1 MVFIF
6 PKKMA
11 MFSTFLYF
19 SSVAV
24 IHVLINIET
33 WRINS
38 TSCFLSLPSVAAF
51 MSLNMEQHPGFLL
64 LNMEQQIED
73 ATMDKAVKV
82 ASMDNSFLSPIVCKP
97 TNESDKEIDD
107 VEFEASNGGHKDIPS
122 STEDSQQ
129 ASICESFYELA
140 KVSKFKRFGKRA
152 NALKTWK
159 WDEVIQIDSETEDE
173 EEDVTPVI
181 KRAKHAFVVESNV
194 VV

>member
-1 MVFIF
+1 
-6 PKKMA
+6 MA

-33 WRINS
+33 LPMNS
-38 TSCFLSLPSVAAF
+38 TSCFISLPSVAGF

-122 STEDSQQ
+122 SIEDS
-129 ASICESFYELA
+129 
-140 KVSKFKRFGKRA
+140 
-152 NALKTWK
+152 
-159 WDEVIQIDSETEDE
+159 
-173 EEDVTPVI
+173 
-181 KRAKHAFVVESNV
+181 
-194 VV
+194 

>member
-33 WRINS
+33 LPINS
-38 TSCFLSLPSVAAF
+38 TSCFLSLPSVAGF

-64 LNMEQQIED
+64 LNMEQQVED
-73 ATMDKAVKV
+73 ATMDKAV
-82 ASMDNSFLSPIVCKP
+82 
-97 TNESDKEIDD
+97 KEIDD
-107 VEFEASNGGHKDIPS
+107 VEFEASNGGHKDIS
-122 STEDSQQ
+122 SSFEDSQQ

-140 KVSKFKRFGKRA
+140 KVSKFKRLDKRA

-181 KRAKHAFVVESNV
+181 KRAKHAFVVESKV
-194 VV
+194 VG